1 MGVGHGLRRWSPPS
15 PSLESQRRIVVILC
29 PCHPV
34 GCHGDDWL
42 LHTGVVNE
50 GCRAV
55 KKVALVSGEPPF
67 RFNHSG
73 SCCIFWK
80 RMDPQLRGRRGWASA
95 QEDVRRQGESER
107 GRGAGPLPLPA
118 QHITWMTLQNSCCRL
133 RLCFRSRRE
142 ILTLPFQRGPRG
154 DLSCPEA
161 RGVRFLF
168 VVCQVCHL
176 QTAKLRD
183 PQHQDPRAGAG

>member
-1 MGVGHGLRRWSPPS
+1 M
-15 PSLESQRRIVVILC
+15 
-29 PCHPV
+29 
-34 GCHGDDWL
+34 

-95 QEDVRRQGESER
+95 LEDVRRQGESER
-107 GRGAGPLPLPA
+107 GRGLVLPA
-118 QHITWMTLQNSCCRL
+118 SPT
-133 RLCFRSRRE
+133 
-142 ILTLPFQRGPRG
+142 PPGPAHHM
-154 DLSCPEA
+154 DHMDDFAE
-161 RGVRFLF
+161 
-168 VVCQVCHL
+168 
-176 QTAKLRD
+176 
-183 PQHQDPRAGAG
+183 